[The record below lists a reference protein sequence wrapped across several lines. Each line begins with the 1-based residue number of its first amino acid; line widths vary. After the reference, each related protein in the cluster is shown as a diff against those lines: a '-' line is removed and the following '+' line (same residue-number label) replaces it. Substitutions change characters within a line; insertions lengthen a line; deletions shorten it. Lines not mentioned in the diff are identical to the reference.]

1 MVAGNI
7 VTGHENSSRVRARG
21 RSRSS
26 RKGEPMGVEN
36 TLRDTGWS
44 FSHSGARSTRG
55 LDRSPG
61 SWETLKREKKEN
73 AHFLVSNSPFKSH

>member
-26 RKGEPMGVEN
+26 RKGEPMGAEN

-44 FSHSGARSTRG
+44 FSHSGTRSTRG
-55 LDRSPG
+55 LQRRPGLGRSDPQKLG
-61 SWETLKREKKEN
+61 R
-73 AHFLVSNSPFKSH
+73 AIA